1 MSFNPAN
8 FPWTMPTIRVERDRG
23 TTYGNQGDEPTNPL
37 LAVAGD
43 LKAAAVR
50 FDARRDDFARGKGDT
65 CRDIAA
71 KLERFGSFASEKQ
84 AEFARK
90 LIEWSVPRWERQDDR
105 TPLRTLDPVEQRP
118 TREAVAA
125 AQPAPVLLPRLFDLM
140 QRLAKLEIK
149 AIKLARKNQDSL
161 VWIKHAAVDGVV
173 GKLEN
178 GVLVIFHGRIAGRIS
193 AQELRNALLAI
204 EADPEAAAVLHGK
217 ASGRCAVC
225 SRDLTDPESIARGIG
240 PICAEKF

>member
-8 FPWTMPTIRVERDRG
+8 FPWTMPTIRVERDKG
-23 TTYGNQGDEPTNPL
+23 TTYGNQSDDRDVSILTI
-37 LAVAGD
+37 AGD
-43 LKAAAVR
+43 LKAAARR
-50 FDARRDDFARGKGDT
+50 FAQRTDNFAQGKADT
-65 CRDIAA
+65 CLDIAA
-71 KLERFGSFASEKQ
+71 KLERFGSFASPKQ

-90 LIEWSVPRWERQDDR
+90 LIEWSVPAWERQQ
-105 TPLRTLDPVEQRP
+105 PEARP

-125 AQPAPVLLPRLFDLM
+125 AQPAPVLLPRLFALM
-140 QRLAKLEIK
+140 QRLAKLEIG
-149 AIKLARKNQDSL
+149 ALKLARKNGDSL
-161 VWIKHAAVDGVV
+161 VWVKHAACEGVV

-178 GVLVIFHGRIAGRIS
+178 GTLVIFHGRIAGRIT
-193 AQELRNALLAI
+193 AQELRDALAAI